1 MGPCAGPVHQPVRGK
16 VTGPV
21 VRGWPLNVPIRLERQ
36 LRMPIYRQ
44 LAQQLSEEIRRG
56 RLLPGTALPGTREL
70 ALELQ
75 INRKTVV
82 IAYDELIA
90 QGWLTADPKRG
101 TFVSSTLPDPRP
113 GSAHT
118 SAAHMPPR
126 RDYAVSDDLGEI
138 PLVIGGPAGGS
149 FDDGLPDTR
158 LVPAGLLGR
167 AYRSAIL
174 RSARRN
180 LLRYS
185 DPRGSLALR
194 ETISRLLNADRGL
207 ATTAANICLTRGS
220 QMGIFLAA
228 RVLTRPGDTVA
239 MEAVT
244 YPPAYLSF
252 KSSNVNVVD
261 VRIDEQGLD
270 VDHLESICRRTRI
283 SVIYLTPHHQ
293 FPTTVVLPPERRMR
307 LLSLAAEH
315 RFSIIEDDYD
325 HEYNFDFKPPL
336 PMASFA
342 PSRIVYIA
350 SFSKILA
357 PSLRLGYV
365 VAPSEVIDIFAK
377 QISLIDR
384 QGDEVTEMAVA
395 EIIGEGELARHAK
408 RALAVYR
415 GRRDAFVSLLRA
427 HFGGLVQ
434 FEVPQG
440 GLACWV
446 QFSDRAVLQRLE
458 SRARTKSF
466 RLLSSAA
473 YRISESAPYGLRL
486 GFASKDNR
494 ELSEAVS
501 GLRSLLEPLA
511 R

>member
-1 MGPCAGPVHQPVRGK
+1 M
-16 VTGPV
+16 TGPV
-21 VRGWPLNVPIRLERQ
+21 IRKWPLNVPIRLERQ
-36 LRMPIYRQ
+36 LRTPIFRQ
-44 LAQQLSEEIRRG
+44 LAQQISDEIRRG

-70 ALELQ
+70 ALDLE

-90 QGWLTADPKRG
+90 QGWLTADPMRG
-101 TFVSSTLPDPRP
+101 TFVSPTLPAL
-113 GSAHT
+113 AHGC
-118 SAAHMPPR
+118 APCEDAQVAGR
-126 RDYAVSDDLGEI
+126 RDYEVSDDLGDV
-138 PLVIGGPAGGS
+138 PLVVSGPAAGS

-174 RSARRN
+174 RTSRRN

-185 DPRGSLALR
+185 DPRGNLALR
-194 ETISRLLNADRGL
+194 EAISVLLNADRGL

-261 VRIDEQGLD
+261 VRVDQQGLD
-270 VDHLESICRRTRI
+270 VSHLEEVCRRTRI
-283 SVIYLTPHHQ
+283 SAVYLTPHHH

-307 LLSLAAEH
+307 LLSLAAEY
-315 RFSIIEDDYD
+315 RFAIIEDDYD
-325 HEYNFDFKPPL
+325 HEYNFDFRPPL

-342 PSRIVYIA
+342 PTRIVYIA

-365 VAPSEVIDIFAK
+365 VAPVEVIDIFAK
-377 QISLIDR
+377 QIALIDR
-384 QGDEVTEMAVA
+384 QGDEVTEMAVG
-395 EIIGEGELARHAK
+395 EIIGDGELARHAR
-408 RALAVYR
+408 RALATYR

-427 HFGGLVQ
+427 HFGDLIQ
-434 FEVPQG
+434 FDIPQG
-440 GLACWV
+440 GLACWIR
-446 QFSDRAVLQRLE
+446 FLNHADLERLE
-458 SRARTKSF
+458 SRARSRSF
-466 RLLSSAA
+466 RMLSSNA
-473 YRISESAPYGLRL
+473 YRICDSAPYGLRL
-486 GFASKDNR
+486 GFASKDNH
-494 ELSEAVS
+494 EMSEAIT
-501 GLRSLLEPLA
+501 GLRSLLDKPMTH
-511 R
+511 